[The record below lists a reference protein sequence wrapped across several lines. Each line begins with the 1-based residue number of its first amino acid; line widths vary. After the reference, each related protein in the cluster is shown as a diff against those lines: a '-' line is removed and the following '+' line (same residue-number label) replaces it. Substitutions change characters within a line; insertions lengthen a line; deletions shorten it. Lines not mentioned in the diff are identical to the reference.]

1 MQIQVNANHS
11 IDSRE
16 ALESWA
22 KAEVSHGLE
31 RFGQDIT
38 RVEVHLSDESSGSG
52 VGDKRCLMEARL
64 ASHLPLAVTH
74 HATGIDEAFRGALT
88 KLKHALD
95 SSLGRQKN
103 HRDRDSI
110 RRDEVLGTSET

>member
-1 MQIQVNANHS
+1 MQVQVNTNHS
-11 IDSRE
+11 IEGHE
-16 ALESWA
+16 ALEKWGS
-22 KAEVSHGLE
+22 EEINSGLE
-31 RFGQDIT
+31 RFKHDVT
-38 RVEVHLSDESSGSG
+38 RVEVHLSDESSGVG
-52 VGDKRCLMEARL
+52 AGDKRCLMEARL
-64 ASHLPLAVTH
+64 TSHTPLAVTH
-74 HATGIDEAFRGALT
+74 HAAGLDEAFRGALT